1 MNMLKKIQ
9 NKNIVRTSIVAAV
22 MLIST
27 VLSNIVTSNAAVETV
42 VPPGATMDVFD
53 YYVMG
58 KNTDQNYECYSHP
71 EIATNGIN
79 AGKQLKFLYNNAV
92 RNHSYDATT
101 AKWMRS
107 VVNDYVNNNDYSFV
121 NNIGYGNPKVDSS
134 GYPHVVDPGR
144 IDTSIGYLFDSSS
157 QNGKISYMNATPNIF
172 KKTSDGSYSY
182 NSYDN
187 FARFDTGK
195 KTFALESKAGGG
207 FFPFDSISTDY
218 LKSNHY
224 FGMHVTQPFYL
235 PANLKTETGK
245 DIVFQFNGDDDVY
258 IDIDGAVISLNIFL
272 AWHGCTI
279 NFSTGTISTDTAGYK
294 ADYTLKDLFTRAGIT
309 PTGGFSGNTLAG
321 DTYHTLN
328 FYYLERGNW
337 GSNCILKYNIQTK
350 PLTVSY
356 NGNGSDTG
364 DGKDVASHV
373 DESMRIDN
381 NWFGKTGYDF
391 KEWNTKADGTGASYK
406 EGDETAFTEDTTL
419 YAIWTPRTY
428 TIAFDSNSTDA
439 TGSMSPMPMTYD
451 VGKALTSNSFSRI
464 GYKFIGWRSS
474 DAATGKEYADGATVS
489 NLTSTD
495 KATVTMYA
503 QWQPISYT
511 VKFDK
516 NKTDAT
522 GSMPDMSF
530 KYNETKRLTPNV
542 YSSASAKF
550 AGIWNT
556 RPNGSGTTYQDG
568 ESVTNLTEENGG
580 TVTLYAQWSTNSYIV
595 TFIDGHDGTTLKTEN
610 VEHGHAATPPTMPQH
625 TGYTPLG
632 WSGYGNITGNTVIR
646 LEYRKNTYQIAFD
659 ANGGTGSMGN
669 QQMSYDTKAALNANK
684 FSRTGYTY
692 VGWRLE
698 DKDNGTAYADGEE
711 VENLTS
717 EDGATLTMYAQ
728 WSSNGYDILFNANAK
743 DATGAT
749 PSMHMSYG
757 ETRDLTKNGFSR
769 TGYIFSGWR
778 LSDAVSG
785 TEYADGASVTNLSS
799 ASNGSVTLYAQWT
812 PISYRI
818 RFDGNKADAT
828 GSTPEM
834 SMRYGETKS
843 LSLNGF
849 SSPSAKWLGWN
860 AGVDGTGSSYSNGQD
875 VRNLTAEDGGT
886 VTLYAQWSTNS
897 YTVTFIDGHDG
908 KTLKQESVKYGG
920 AATAPDAPDHEGYTS
935 THWDKRFD
943 NVTSNIT
950 VILEYIA
957 NEYTINFD
965 GNGATS
971 GNMQPLQMQYD
982 KEKNLTANAFAREGY
997 TWAGWN
1003 TKAGGNGTGYT
1014 DKQAVRNLTSENNG
1028 SVTLYAQWT
1037 PIAYRIQFDKNLTDA
1052 TGETASMGMTFGVAK
1067 NLTENGFT
1075 SPSSKFNCWNS
1086 KPDGSGQAYANGQ
1099 SVKNLTKAPND
1110 IVTLYA
1116 QWSTNSYT
1124 VTFVDGHDGMTISTA
1139 RVRHGADAI
1148 PPTKPHHDG
1157 YTATGWEG
1165 DYSGVTE
1172 DRTVTLAYRANRYRI
1187 AFDANGGSGTIPNQH
1202 LEYGKKS
1209 NLSENVFTRTGYSFA
1224 GWRLENKGN
1233 GTRYSDGQ
1241 EILNLTDIDD
1251 GVLTMYAQWT
1261 PHSYTIRYDA
1271 NGGKGSIADQRMT
1284 YDKADKLKANAF
1296 TRNGYTWAGWRR
1308 DDSATGAQYR
1318 NRQEVKNLLPDDG
1331 GSTTIYAQWMRNTY
1345 TVTFIDGLDGATIG
1359 TVGAEY
1365 GQRAEAPTAP
1375 SHTGYTPSG
1384 WDTDFS
1390 NVTGDMTVTM
1400 GYRANR
1406 YRIEF
1411 DKNSVRASGSTAGMQ
1426 LEYGKPANLTRNGF
1440 SLDGHD
1446 WLYWTDDADG
1456 NGRQY
1461 SDTQSVT
1468 DLTADDG
1475 ATVTLYAQWKIRR
1488 YTVTFIDGMTGDVI
1502 SRTEVEHGG
1511 KAAAPAIP
1519 KHSGYKATDWS
1530 KPFGSVTG
1538 NIETSIGYEP
1548 IRYTVAFDGNSAE
1561 AVGSMPKMGMSYGKS
1576 KALAANAFSRPGY
1589 RFIGWGLK
1597 PEGEVSFNDCG
1608 TVENLT
1614 DVDGATVTL
1623 YAQWVEKDS
1632 VHIGYK
1638 ASPADGGT
1646 VSNDGDTLNPETGEA
1661 KGSKAEAATGY
1672 RFIGWY
1678 SGDTKVSGNSAF
1690 IPVKPAGGWRDS
1702 SYEARF
1708 EKMRFTVS
1716 FVGKD
1721 GEELKEEEVEYGD
1734 GATAPDAPHVEG
1746 YEFIGWDRKF
1756 DNVTEDI
1763 TVKALYR
1770 ELPISPAP
1778 VAPTAP
1784 EPMPEPKPSDDGVA
1798 SDLMQTG
1805 VETASAAVAM
1815 AIGTVSAAAV
1825 AVAVRRKR

>member
-1 MNMLKKIQ
+1 
-9 NKNIVRTSIVAAV
+9 
-22 MLIST
+22 
-27 VLSNIVTSNAAVETV
+27 
-42 VPPGATMDVFD
+42 
-53 YYVMG
+53 
-58 KNTDQNYECYSHP
+58 
-71 EIATNGIN
+71 
-79 AGKQLKFLYNNAV
+79 
-92 RNHSYDATT
+92 
-101 AKWMRS
+101 
-107 VVNDYVNNNDYSFV
+107 
-121 NNIGYGNPKVDSS
+121 
-134 GYPHVVDPGR
+134 
-144 IDTSIGYLFDSSS
+144 
-157 QNGKISYMNATPNIF
+157 
-172 KKTSDGSYSY
+172 
-182 NSYDN
+182 
-187 FARFDTGK
+187 
-195 KTFALESKAGGG
+195 
-207 FFPFDSISTDY
+207 
-218 LKSNHY
+218 
-224 FGMHVTQPFYL
+224 MHVTQPFYL

-258 IDIDGAVISLNIFL
+258 IDIDGAVISLNTFL
-272 AWHGCTI
+272 AYHGCTI
-279 NFSTGTISTDTAGYK
+279 NFSTGAISTDTAGYK
-294 ADYTLKDLFTRAGIT
+294 ANYTLKDLFTRAGIT

-364 DGKDVASHV
+364 DDKNVASHV
-373 DESMRIDN
+373 DESIRIEN
-381 NWFGKTGYDF
+381 NWFGRAGYDF
-391 KEWNTKADGTGASYK
+391 KGWNTKSDGTGTSYE
-406 EGDETAFTEDTTL
+406 EGDEASFTEDTTL
-419 YAIWTPRTY
+419 YAIWAPHTY

-439 TGSMSPMPMTYD
+439 TGSMPPMPMTYD

-464 GYKFIGWRSS
+464 GYKFVGWRSS

-511 VKFDK
+511 VKFNK
-516 NKTDAT
+516 NRSDAT

-530 KYNETKRLTPNV
+530 RYNETKRLTSNV

-556 RPNGSGTTYQDG
+556 SPNGSGATYQDG

-595 TFIDGHDGTTLKTEN
+595 TFIDGHDGKTLKTEN
-610 VEHGHAATPPTMPQH
+610 VAHGHSATPPVMPQH

-632 WSGYGNITGNTVIR
+632 WSGYDHITGNTVIR
-646 LEYRKNTYQIAFD
+646 LEYRKNAYQIAFD
-659 ANGGTGSMGN
+659 ANGGTGSMDN
-669 QQMSYDTKAALNANK
+669 QQMSYDTKTALNANK

-692 VGWRLE
+692 IGWRLG
-698 DKDNGTAYADGEE
+698 DRDNGTAYADGEE

-728 WSSNGYDILFNANAK
+728 WSSNGYDISFNANAK

-757 ETRDLTKNGFSR
+757 ETRNLTKNGFSR

-778 LSDAVSG
+778 LSDAVSD

-799 ASNGSVTLYAQWT
+799 ESNASVTLYAQWT

-818 RFDGNKADAT
+818 RFDGNKTDAT
-828 GSTPEM
+828 GSTQEM
-834 SMRYGETKS
+834 SMRYGETKT
-843 LSLNGF
+843 LSPNGF
-849 SSPSAKWLGWN
+849 SSPSAKWTGWN
-860 AGVDGTGSSYSNGQD
+860 ASADGTGSSYSNGQD
-875 VRNLTAEDGGT
+875 VKNLTAEDGGT

-897 YTVTFIDGHDG
+897 YTVTF
-908 KTLKQESVKYGG
+908 
-920 AATAPDAPDHEGYTS
+920 
-935 THWDKRFD
+935 
-943 NVTSNIT
+943 
-950 VILEYIA
+950 
-957 NEYTINFD
+957 
-965 GNGATS
+965 
-971 GNMQPLQMQYD
+971 
-982 KEKNLTANAFAREGY
+982 
-997 TWAGWN
+997 
-1003 TKAGGNGTGYT
+1003 
-1014 DKQAVRNLTSENNG
+1014 
-1028 SVTLYAQWT
+1028 
-1037 PIAYRIQFDKNLTDA
+1037 
-1052 TGETASMGMTFGVAK
+1052 
-1067 NLTENGFT
+1067 
-1075 SPSSKFNCWNS
+1075 
-1086 KPDGSGQAYANGQ
+1086 
-1099 SVKNLTKAPND
+1099 
-1110 IVTLYA
+1110 
-1116 QWSTNSYT
+1116 
-1124 VTFVDGHDGMTISTA
+1124 VDGHDGTTISTA
-1139 RVRHGADAI
+1139 RVSHGADAI

-1157 YTATGWEG
+1157 YTAMGWEG

-1172 DRTVTLAYRANRYRI
+1172 DRTVTLSYRANRYRI
-1187 AFDANGGSGTIPNQH
+1187 AFDANGGSGMMPNQH

-1209 NLSENVFTRTGYSFA
+1209 NLSANAFARAGYSFT
-1224 GWRLENKGN
+1224 GWRLDSKDN
-1233 GTRYSDGQ
+1233 GAKYSDGQ
-1241 EILNLTDIDD
+1241 EVLNLTDIDD

-1271 NGGKGSIADQRMT
+1271 NGGGGSISDQQMT
-1284 YDKADKLKANAF
+1284 YDKADKLKANTF
-1296 TRNGYTWAGWRR
+1296 KRNGYTWAGWRR
-1308 DDSATGAQYR
+1308 DDSASGAQYR
-1318 NRQEVKNLLPDDG
+1318 NRQEVKNLLPVDG
-1331 GSTTIYAQWMRNTY
+1331 GSTTMYAQWTRNTY
-1345 TVTFIDGLDGATIG
+1345 TVTFIDGFNGATIG

-1365 GQRAEAPTAP
+1365 GQKAEAPTAP

-1426 LEYGKPANLTRNGF
+1426 MEYGKTANLTRNGF

-1461 SDTQSVT
+1461 SDAQSVT

-1475 ATVTLYAQWKIRR
+1475 ATVTLYAQWRIRR

-1519 KHSGYKATDWS
+1519 SHTGYKATSWS

-1538 NIETSIGYEP
+1538 DIETTIGYEP
-1548 IRYTVAFDGNSAE
+1548 IRYTVAFDGNAAE
-1561 AVGSMPKMGMSYGKS
+1561 AVGSMQKMGMSYGES
-1576 KALAANAFSRPGY
+1576 KTLAANAFTRPGY
-1589 RFIGWGLK
+1589 RFVGWGLK
-1597 PEGEVSFNDCG
+1597 SEGDASFPDCG

-1614 DVDGATVTL
+1614 DVDGSTVTL
-1623 YAQWVEKDS
+1623 YAQWAERDS
-1632 VHIGYK
+1632 VHIAYK

-1646 VSNDGDTLNPETGEA
+1646 VSNDGDTLNPETGDA
-1661 KGSKAEAATGY
+1661 KGSTAEAATGY

-1678 SGDTKVSGNSAF
+1678 FGDTKVSDDSAF

-1721 GEELKEEEVEYGD
+1721 GGKLKEEEVEYGD
-1734 GATAPDAPHVEG
+1734 GATAPDAPHVDG
-1746 YEFIGWDRKF
+1746 YEFIGWDKKF

-1770 ELPISPAP
+1770 ELPIAPAP
-1778 VAPTAP
+1778 AQPVVP
-1784 EPMPEPKPSDDGVA
+1784 EPVPEPEPVDNGAESG
-1798 SDLMQTG
+1798 LMQTG
-1805 VETASAAVAM
+1805 VDTAAATVAM

-1825 AVAVRRKR
+1825 AVAARRKR

>member
-1 MNMLKKIQ
+1 MNMLKKIH
-9 NKNIVRTSIVAAV
+9 NKNIVKASIVSAV

-27 VLSNIVTSNAAVETV
+27 VLSNIVASNAAVEAV
-42 VPPGATMDVFD
+42 VPPGATMDMFD

-58 KNTDQNYECYSHP
+58 KDIDQNYECYAHP
-71 EIATNGIN
+71 EIATRGIN

-157 QNGKISYMNATPNIF
+157 RNGKISYMNAKPNIF

-195 KTFALESKAGGG
+195 KTFTLESKAGGG
-207 FFPFDSISTDY
+207 FFPFDSMSTDY
-218 LKSNHY
+218 TRCNHY

-245 DIVFQFNGDDDVY
+245 DIVFQFSGDDDVY

-272 AWHGCTI
+272 SWHGCTI
-279 NFSTGTISTDTAGYK
+279 NFSTGAISTDTAGYK

-364 DGKDVASHV
+364 DDKDVASHV
-373 DESMRIDN
+373 DESMRIEN
-381 NWFGKTGYDF
+381 NWFGRAGYDF
-391 KEWNTKADGTGASYK
+391 KGWNTKADGTGASYE
-406 EGDETAFTEDTTL
+406 EGDKTAFTEDTTL

-474 DAATGKEYADGATVS
+474 DAATGREYADGATVS

-511 VKFDK
+511 VKFNK
-516 NKTDAT
+516 NRPDAT

-556 RPNGSGTTYQDG
+556 SPNGSGATYQDG

-580 TVTLYAQWSTNSYIV
+580 TVTLYAQWSINSYIV

-610 VEHGHAATPPTMPQH
+610 VEHGHAATPPAMPQH

-632 WSGYGNITGNTVIR
+632 WSGYDNITGNTVIR

-669 QQMSYDTKAALNANK
+669 QQMSYDTKTALNANK

-692 VGWRLE
+692 IGWRLD

-728 WSSNGYDILFNANAK
+728 WSSNEYDISFNANAK

-749 PSMHMSYG
+749 PSMHMSYD
-757 ETRDLTKNGFSR
+757 ETRNLTKNGFSR

-785 TEYADGASVTNLSS
+785 TEYADGASVANLSS
-799 ASNGSVTLYAQWT
+799 ESNGSVTLYAQWT

-828 GSTPEM
+828 GTTPEM
-834 SMRYGETKS
+834 SMRYGETKT
-843 LSLNGF
+843 LSPNGF
-849 SSPSAKWLGWN
+849 SSPSAKWTGWN
-860 AGVDGTGSSYSNGQD
+860 ASADGTGISYSNGQG
-875 VRNLTAEDGGT
+875 VKNLTAEDGGT
-886 VTLYAQWSTNS
+886 VTLYAQWSTN
-897 YTVTFIDGHDG
+897 Y
-908 KTLKQESVKYGG
+908 
-920 AATAPDAPDHEGYTS
+920 
-935 THWDKRFD
+935 
-943 NVTSNIT
+943 
-950 VILEYIA
+950 
-957 NEYTINFD
+957 
-965 GNGATS
+965 
-971 GNMQPLQMQYD
+971 
-982 KEKNLTANAFAREGY
+982 
-997 TWAGWN
+997 
-1003 TKAGGNGTGYT
+1003 
-1014 DKQAVRNLTSENNG
+1014 
-1028 SVTLYAQWT
+1028 
-1037 PIAYRIQFDKNLTDA
+1037 
-1052 TGETASMGMTFGVAK
+1052 
-1067 NLTENGFT
+1067 
-1075 SPSSKFNCWNS
+1075 
-1086 KPDGSGQAYANGQ
+1086 
-1099 SVKNLTKAPND
+1099 
-1110 IVTLYA
+1110 
-1116 QWSTNSYT
+1116 YT
-1124 VTFVDGHDGMTISTA
+1124 VTFVDGHDGTTISTA

-1157 YTATGWEG
+1157 YTAKEWEG

-1187 AFDANGGSGTIPNQH
+1187 AFDANGGSGTMPNQH

-1209 NLSENVFTRTGYSFA
+1209 NLSANAFARTGYSFT
-1224 GWRLENKGN
+1224 GWRLGSKDN
-1233 GTRYSDGQ
+1233 GTKYSDRQ
-1241 EILNLTDIDD
+1241 EVLNLTDIDD

-1271 NGGKGSIADQRMT
+1271 NGGKGSISDQRMT

-1308 DDSATGAQYR
+1308 DDAATGTQYR

-1331 GSTTIYAQWMRNTY
+1331 GSTTMYAQWTRNTY
-1345 TVTFIDGLDGATIG
+1345 IVTFIDGLDGSTIG
-1359 TVGAEY
+1359 TIGAEY
-1365 GQRAEAPTAP
+1365 GQKAEAPTAP

-1384 WDTDFS
+1384 WDSDFS
-1390 NVTGDMTVTM
+1390 NVTGDITVTM

-1426 LEYGKPANLTRNGF
+1426 MEYGKTASLTRNGF

-1461 SDTQSVT
+1461 SDAQSVT

-1519 KHSGYKATDWS
+1519 KHSGYKATGWS
-1530 KPFGSVTG
+1530 KPFGNVTG
-1538 NIETSIGYEP
+1538 DIKTTIGYEP
-1548 IRYTVAFDGNSAE
+1548 IRYTVAFDGNAAE
-1561 AVGSMPKMGMSYGKS
+1561 AVGSMQKMGMSYGES
-1576 KALAANAFSRPGY
+1576 KALAANAFSHPGY
-1589 RFIGWGLK
+1589 RFVGWGLK
-1597 PEGEVSFNDCG
+1597 PEGGVSFPDCG

-1614 DVDGATVTL
+1614 DVDGETVTL
-1623 YAQWVEKDS
+1623 YAQWVERDA

-1638 ASPADGGT
+1638 ASPADGGA
-1646 VSNDGDTLNPETGEA
+1646 VSNGEETLNPETGEA
-1661 KGSKAEAATGY
+1661 KGSTAEVATGY

-1678 SGDTKVSGNSAF
+1678 SGDTKVSDDAAL
-1690 IPVKPAGGWRDS
+1690 IPVKPAGGWIDS

-1721 GEELKEEEVEYGD
+1721 GGKLKEEEVEYGD
-1734 GATAPDAPHVEG
+1734 SATAPDAPHVDG

-1756 DNVTEDI
+1756 DSVTEDI

-1770 ELPISPAP
+1770 ELPIAPAP
-1778 VAPTAP
+1778 AAP
-1784 EPMPEPKPSDDGVA
+1784 EPAPEPEPADEGA
-1798 SDLMQTG
+1798 EPDLMQTG
-1805 VETASAAVAM
+1805 VETTAVVVAM
-1815 AIGTVSAAAV
+1815 AIGTVSTAAV
-1825 AVAVRRKR
+1825 AVAARRKR

>member
-1 MNMLKKIQ
+1 MNMIKKIQ
-9 NKNIVRTSIVAAV
+9 NNNIIRASIIAAV

-27 VLSNIVTSNAAVETV
+27 VLSNIVASNAAIESIA
-42 VPPGATMDVFD
+42 PPGATMDMFD
-53 YYVMG
+53 YYAIGNDV
-58 KNTDQNYECYSHP
+58 DQNYECYAHP
-71 EIATNGIN
+71 EVATSGIN
-79 AGKQLKFLYNNAV
+79 SVGQLKFLYNNPV
-92 RNHSYDATT
+92 RHHPYDATT
-101 AKWMRS
+101 AKYMKS
-107 VVNDYVNNNDYSFV
+107 VVNDYVIEYDASHDYVV
-121 NNIGYGNPKVDSS
+121 NGMGYGNPKVDDS
-134 GYPHVVDPGR
+134 GYPHVVDPGH
-144 IDTSIGYLFDSSS
+144 IDTSIGYLFDSST
-157 QNGKISYMNATPNIF
+157 QPGKIAYTNVTPNIF
-172 KKTSDGSYSY
+172 QKDANGSYSY
-182 NSYDN
+182 NSYNN
-187 FARFDTGK
+187 FAKLNTSTKRFSV
-195 KTFALESKAGGG
+195 ENKAGGG
-207 FFPFDSISTDY
+207 FFPYDNVSTDTM
-218 LKSNHY
+218 KCNHY
-224 FGMHVTQPFYL
+224 FGLHLTQRFYL
-235 PANLKTETGK
+235 PENLKTETGK
-245 DIVFQFNGDDDVY
+245 DIVFNFHGDDDVY
-258 IDIDGAVISLNIFL
+258 IDLDGAVISLNVFL
-272 AWHGCTI
+272 AGHDCSI
-279 NFSTGTISTDTAGYK
+279 NFTTGKIATAMAGRWKSEYTI
-294 ADYTLKDLFTRAGIT
+294 KDLFTRAGIT
-309 PTGGFSGNTLAG
+309 PTGGFSGDTLAG

-337 GSNCILKYNIQTK
+337 ASNCKIDYNIQTK

-364 DGKDVASHV
+364 DYKDVASHV
-373 DESMRIDN
+373 DESMRIEN

-391 KEWNTKADGTGASYK
+391 KGWNTKADGTGASYE

-511 VKFDK
+511 VKFNK
-516 NKTDAT
+516 NRPDAT

-530 KYNETKRLTPNV
+530 RYNETKRLTPNV

-550 AGIWNT
+550 TGIWNT
-556 RPNGSGTTYQDG
+556 SPNGSGATYQDG
-568 ESVTNLTEENGG
+568 EGVTNLTEENGG
-580 TVTLYAQWSTNSYIV
+580 TVTLYAQWSINSYIV

-610 VEHGHAATPPTMPQH
+610 VEHGHAATPPAMPEH

-659 ANGGTGSMGN
+659 ANGGTGSMDN
-669 QQMSYDTKAALNANK
+669 QQMSYDTKTALNANK

-692 VGWRLE
+692 IGWRLE

-728 WSSNGYDILFNANAK
+728 WSSNGYDISFNANAK

-749 PSMHMSYG
+749 PSMHMSYD
-757 ETRDLTKNGFSR
+757 ETRNLTKNGFSR

-785 TEYADGASVTNLSS
+785 TEYADGASVANLSS
-799 ASNGSVTLYAQWT
+799 ESNGSVTLYAQWT

-828 GSTPEM
+828 GTTPEM
-834 SMRYGETKS
+834 SMRYGETKT
-843 LSLNGF
+843 LSPNGF
-849 SSPSAKWLGWN
+849 SSPSAKWTGWN
-860 AGVDGTGSSYSNGQD
+860 ASADGTGSSYSNGQG
-875 VRNLTAEDGGT
+875 VKNLTAEDGGT
-886 VTLYAQWSTNS
+886 VTLYAQWSTN
-897 YTVTFIDGHDG
+897 Y
-908 KTLKQESVKYGG
+908 
-920 AATAPDAPDHEGYTS
+920 
-935 THWDKRFD
+935 
-943 NVTSNIT
+943 
-950 VILEYIA
+950 
-957 NEYTINFD
+957 
-965 GNGATS
+965 
-971 GNMQPLQMQYD
+971 
-982 KEKNLTANAFAREGY
+982 
-997 TWAGWN
+997 
-1003 TKAGGNGTGYT
+1003 
-1014 DKQAVRNLTSENNG
+1014 
-1028 SVTLYAQWT
+1028 
-1037 PIAYRIQFDKNLTDA
+1037 
-1052 TGETASMGMTFGVAK
+1052 
-1067 NLTENGFT
+1067 
-1075 SPSSKFNCWNS
+1075 
-1086 KPDGSGQAYANGQ
+1086 
-1099 SVKNLTKAPND
+1099 
-1110 IVTLYA
+1110 
-1116 QWSTNSYT
+1116 YT
-1124 VTFVDGHDGMTISTA
+1124 VTFVDGHDGTTISTA

-1172 DRTVTLAYRANRYRI
+1172 DRTVTLKYRANRYRI
-1187 AFDANGGSGTIPNQH
+1187 AFDANGGSGTMPNQH

-1209 NLSENVFTRTGYSFA
+1209 NLSTNAFARTGYSFT
-1224 GWRLENKGN
+1224 GWRLGSKDN
-1233 GTRYSDGQ
+1233 GTKYSDGQ
-1241 EILNLTDIDD
+1241 EVLNLTDIDD

-1271 NGGKGSIADQRMT
+1271 NGGNGSISDQQMT
-1284 YDKADKLKANAF
+1284 YDKADKLKANTF
-1296 TRNGYTWAGWRR
+1296 KRDGYTWAGWRR
-1308 DDSATGAQYR
+1308 DDAATGTQYR

-1331 GSTTIYAQWMRNTY
+1331 GSTTMYAQWTRNTY
-1345 TVTFIDGLDGATIG
+1345 TVTFIDGFNGATIG

-1365 GQRAEAPTAP
+1365 GKKAEAPTAP

-1406 YRIEF
+1406 YRIAF

-1426 LEYGKPANLTRNGF
+1426 MEYGKTANLTRNGF

-1446 WLYWTDDADG
+1446 WLYWTDDSDG

-1461 SDTQSVT
+1461 SDAQSVT

-1475 ATVTLYAQWKIRR
+1475 ATVTLYAQWRIRR

-1519 KHSGYKATDWS
+1519 KHSGYKATSWS

-1538 NIETSIGYEP
+1538 DIETTIGYEP
-1548 IRYTVAFDGNSAE
+1548 IRYTVAFDGNAAE
-1561 AVGSMPKMGMSYGKS
+1561 AVGSMQKMGMSYGES

-1589 RFIGWGLK
+1589 RFVGWGLK
-1597 PEGEVSFNDCG
+1597 PEGVVSFPDCG

-1614 DVDGATVTL
+1614 SEDGATVTL
-1623 YAQWVEKDS
+1623 YAQWVEKDA
-1632 VHIGYK
+1632 VHIAYK

-1646 VSNDGDTLNPETGEA
+1646 VSNDGDTLNSETGEA
-1661 KGSKAEAATGY
+1661 KGSTAEAATGY
-1672 RFIGWY
+1672 QFIGWY
-1678 SGDTKVSGNSAF
+1678 SGDTKVSGDPEF
-1690 IPVKPAGGWRDS
+1690 IPVKPAGGWSDS

-1721 GEELKEEEVEYGD
+1721 GGELKGEEVEYGD
-1734 GATAPDAPHVEG
+1734 GAKAPDAPHVDG
-1746 YEFIGWDRKF
+1746 YEFIGWDNAF

-1770 ELPISPAP
+1770 ELPIAPAP
-1778 VAPTAP
+1778 VAPTATEPTP
-1784 EPMPEPKPSDDGVA
+1784 EPEPSDDGVE
-1798 SDLMQTG
+1798 SDLIQTG
-1805 VETASAAVAM
+1805 IETAATAVAM
-1815 AIGTVSAAAV
+1815 AIGTVSVAAV
-1825 AVAVRRKR
+1825 SVAARRKR

>member
-1 MNMLKKIQ
+1 
-9 NKNIVRTSIVAAV
+9 
-22 MLIST
+22 
-27 VLSNIVTSNAAVETV
+27 
-42 VPPGATMDVFD
+42 MDMFD

-58 KNTDQNYECYSHP
+58 KDIDQNYECYSHP

-107 VVNDYVNNNDYSFV
+107 VVNDYVSNNDYSYV

-134 GYPHVVDPGR
+134 GYPHVVDPGH

-182 NSYDN
+182 SSYDN

-195 KTFALESKAGGG
+195 KTFTLESKAGGG
-207 FFPFDSISTDY
+207 FFPFDSMSTDY
-218 LKSNHY
+218 LKCNHY

-245 DIVFQFNGDDDVY
+245 DIVFQFSGDDDVY
-258 IDIDGAVISLNIFL
+258 IDIDGTVISLNTFL

-279 NFSTGTISTDTAGYK
+279 NFSTGAISTDTAGYK

-337 GSNCILKYNIQTK
+337 ASNCFLKYNIQTK

-364 DGKDVASHV
+364 DDKNVVSHV
-373 DESMRIDN
+373 DESMRIES

-391 KEWNTKADGTGASYK
+391 KEWNTEADGTGTSYK
-406 EGDETAFTEDTTL
+406 EGDDTAFTEDTVL

-439 TGSMSPMPMTYD
+439 TGTMSPMPMTYD
-451 VGKALTSNSFSRI
+451 TAKPLTSNSFSRI
-464 GYKFIGWRSS
+464 GYKFIGWRSA

-511 VKFDK
+511 VRFDR
-516 NKTDAT
+516 NRSDAT

-530 KYNETKRLTPNV
+530 KYNETKRLTSNV
-542 YSSASAKF
+542 YSSVSAEF

-556 RPNGSGTTYQDG
+556 KPNGSGTTYQDG
-568 ESVTNLTEENGG
+568 ENVTNLTEVNGG
-580 TVTLYAQWSTNSYIV
+580 TVTLYAQWTTNSYIV

-610 VEHGHAATPPTMPQH
+610 VEHGHSAIPPSMPQH

-646 LEYRKNTYQIAFD
+646 LEYRKNAYQIAFD

-669 QQMSYDTKAALNANK
+669 QQMSYDTKAALDANK

-692 VGWRLE
+692 IGWRLE
-698 DKDNGTAYADGEE
+698 DRDNGTAYADGEE

-728 WSSNGYDILFNANAK
+728 WSSNGYDISFNANAK

-749 PSMHMSYG
+749 PSMHMSYD
-757 ETRDLTKNGFSR
+757 ETRNLTRNGFSR

-785 TEYADGASVTNLSS
+785 TEYADGASVTNLTS

-828 GSTPEM
+828 GSTPDM
-834 SMRYGETKS
+834 SMRYGETKQ
-843 LSLNGF
+843 LSPNGF
-849 SSPSAKWLGWN
+849 SSPSAKWSGWN
-860 AGVDGTGSSYSNGQD
+860 ASADGTGSSYSDGQD
-875 VRNLTAEDGGT
+875 VKNLTAEDGGT

-897 YTVTFIDGHDG
+897 YTVTF
-908 KTLKQESVKYGG
+908 
-920 AATAPDAPDHEGYTS
+920 
-935 THWDKRFD
+935 
-943 NVTSNIT
+943 
-950 VILEYIA
+950 
-957 NEYTINFD
+957 
-965 GNGATS
+965 
-971 GNMQPLQMQYD
+971 
-982 KEKNLTANAFAREGY
+982 
-997 TWAGWN
+997 
-1003 TKAGGNGTGYT
+1003 
-1014 DKQAVRNLTSENNG
+1014 
-1028 SVTLYAQWT
+1028 
-1037 PIAYRIQFDKNLTDA
+1037 
-1052 TGETASMGMTFGVAK
+1052 
-1067 NLTENGFT
+1067 
-1075 SPSSKFNCWNS
+1075 
-1086 KPDGSGQAYANGQ
+1086 
-1099 SVKNLTKAPND
+1099 
-1110 IVTLYA
+1110 
-1116 QWSTNSYT
+1116 
-1124 VTFVDGHDGMTISTA
+1124 VDGLDGTTISTA

-1157 YTATGWEG
+1157 YTTTGWEG
-1165 DYSGVTE
+1165 DYSGVTG

-1187 AFDANGGSGTIPNQH
+1187 AFDANGGSGTMPNQH
-1202 LEYGKKS
+1202 LEYDKRA
-1209 NLSENVFTRTGYSFA
+1209 NLNRGAFTRTGYSFT
-1224 GWRLENKGN
+1224 GWRLGSKDN
-1233 GTRYSDGQ
+1233 GTKYSDGQ
-1241 EILNLTDIDD
+1241 EVLNLTDIDD

-1261 PHSYTIRYDA
+1261 PNSYTIRYDA
-1271 NGGKGSIADQRMT
+1271 NGGDGSVADQQMT
-1284 YDKADKLKANAF
+1284 YDKVDKLKANAF

-1308 DDSATGAQYR
+1308 DDPASGAQYR
-1318 NRQEVKNLLPDDG
+1318 NRQEVKNLLPDVG
-1331 GSTTIYAQWMRNTY
+1331 GSTTMYAQWTRNTY
-1345 TVTFIDGLDGATIG
+1345 TVTFIDGFDGSTIG
-1359 TVGAEY
+1359 IVGAGY
-1365 GQRAEAPTAP
+1365 GEKAEAPAAP

-1384 WDTDFS
+1384 WDADFS
-1390 NVTGDMTVTM
+1390 NVTGDMSVTM

-1426 LEYGKPANLTRNGF
+1426 MEYGKSANLTGNGF

-1456 NGRQY
+1456 NGKRY
-1461 SDTQSVT
+1461 SDTQSVVN
-1468 DLTADDG
+1468 LTADDG
-1475 ATVTLYAQWKIRR
+1475 ATVTLYAQWRIRR
-1488 YTVTFIDGMTGDVI
+1488 YTVTFIDGMTGDII
-1502 SRTEVEHGG
+1502 SRTEVEHGE

-1519 KHSGYKATDWS
+1519 SHTGYKATSWS
-1530 KPFGSVTG
+1530 KPFGNVTG
-1538 NIETSIGYEP
+1538 DIETTIRYEP
-1548 IRYTVAFDGNSAE
+1548 IRYTVAFDGNAAE
-1561 AVGSMPKMGMSYGKS
+1561 AVGSMQKMGMSYGES

-1589 RFIGWGLK
+1589 RFVGWGLK
-1597 PEGEVSFNDCG
+1597 PEGGVSFHDCG

-1623 YAQWVEKDS
+1623 YAQWVERDS

-1638 ASPADGGT
+1638 ASPADGGV
-1646 VSNDGDTLNPETGEA
+1646 VSNGEETLNPETGEA
-1661 KGSKAEAATGY
+1661 KGSTAEEATGY

-1678 SGDTKVSGNSAF
+1678 SGDTKVSGDSSF
-1690 IPVKPAGGWRDS
+1690 IPVKPAGGWPDS

-1721 GEELKEEEVEYGD
+1721 GGELKEEEVEYGD
-1734 GATAPDAPHVEG
+1734 GTTAPDAPHVDG
-1746 YEFIGWDRKF
+1746 YEFIGWDKAF

-1770 ELPISPAP
+1770 ELPIAPAP
-1778 VAPTAP
+1778 AQPVVP
-1784 EPMPEPKPSDDGVA
+1784 EPVLEPEPVDNGAESG
-1798 SDLMQTG
+1798 LMQTG
-1805 VETASAAVAM
+1805 VETAAAVVAM
-1815 AIGTVSAAAV
+1815 AIGTVSAVAV
-1825 AVAVRRKR
+1825 AVAARRKR

>member
-373 DESMRIDN
+373 DESMQIEN

-391 KEWNTKADGTGASYK
+391 KGWNTKADGTGTSYK
-406 EGDETAFTEDTTL
+406 EGDETAFTEDTIL
-419 YAIWTPRTY
+419 YAIWAPHTY

-474 DAATGKEYADGATVS
+474 DAATGKEYADGAAVS

-503 QWQPISYT
+503 QWQPISYA
-511 VKFDK
+511 VKFNK
-516 NKTDAT
+516 NRPDAT

-530 KYNETKRLTPNV
+530 KYNETKRLTSNA

-568 ESVTNLTEENGG
+568 ENVTNLTEENGG

-610 VEHGHAATPPTMPQH
+610 VEHGHAATPPAMPKH

-632 WSGYGNITGNTVIR
+632 WSGYDHITGNTVIR

-834 SMRYGETKS
+834 SMRYGETKP
-843 LSLNGF
+843 LSTNGF
-849 SSPSAKWLGWN
+849 SSPSAKWTGWN
-860 AGVDGTGSSYSNGQD
+860 ASADGTGSSYSNGQD

-886 VTLYAQWSTNS
+886 
-897 YTVTFIDGHDG
+897 I
-908 KTLKQESVKYGG
+908 
-920 AATAPDAPDHEGYTS
+920 
-935 THWDKRFD
+935 
-943 NVTSNIT
+943 
-950 VILEYIA
+950 
-957 NEYTINFD
+957 
-965 GNGATS
+965 
-971 GNMQPLQMQYD
+971 
-982 KEKNLTANAFAREGY
+982 
-997 TWAGWN
+997 
-1003 TKAGGNGTGYT
+1003 
-1014 DKQAVRNLTSENNG
+1014 
-1028 SVTLYAQWT
+1028 
-1037 PIAYRIQFDKNLTDA
+1037 
-1052 TGETASMGMTFGVAK
+1052 
-1067 NLTENGFT
+1067 
-1075 SPSSKFNCWNS
+1075 
-1086 KPDGSGQAYANGQ
+1086 
-1099 SVKNLTKAPND
+1099 
-1110 IVTLYA
+1110 TLYA

-1124 VTFVDGHDGMTISTA
+1124 VTFVDGHDGTAISTA

-1187 AFDANGGSGTIPNQH
+1187 AFDANGGSGTMPNQH

-1209 NLSENVFTRTGYSFA
+1209 NLSVNAFTRTGYSFT
-1224 GWRLENKGN
+1224 GWRLENKDN
-1233 GTRYSDGQ
+1233 GTRYSDRQ

-1251 GVLTMYAQWT
+1251 GVLIMYAQWL

-1271 NGGKGSIADQRMT
+1271 NGGDGSIADQQMT
-1284 YDKADKLKANAF
+1284 YDKADKLKANTF
-1296 TRNGYTWAGWRR
+1296 KRNGYTWAGWRR
-1308 DDSATGAQYR
+1308 DDAATGAQYR
-1318 NRQEVKNLLPDDG
+1318 NRQEVKNLLSDNG
-1331 GSTTIYAQWMRNTY
+1331 GSTTMYAQWMRNTY
-1345 TVTFIDGLDGATIG
+1345 TVTFIDGFDGSTIG

-1365 GQRAEAPTAP
+1365 GEKAEAPTAP

-1426 LEYGKPANLTRNGF
+1426 MEYGKSANLTRNGF

-1461 SDTQSVT
+1461 SDTQSVAN
-1468 DLTADDG
+1468 LTADDG
-1475 ATVTLYAQWKIRR
+1475 ATVTLYAQWRIRR

-1511 KAAAPAIP
+1511 KATAPAIP
-1519 KHSGYKATDWS
+1519 RHPGYKATDWS
-1530 KPFGSVTG
+1530 RPFGNVTED
-1538 NIETSIGYEP
+1538 IETSIGYEP
-1548 IRYTVAFDGNSAE
+1548 IRYTVAFNGNAAE
-1561 AVGSMPKMGMSYGKS
+1561 TVGNMQKMGMSYGES
-1576 KALAANAFSRPGY
+1576 KTLAANAFSRPGY

-1614 DVDGATVTL
+1614 DVDGKTVTL
-1623 YAQWVEKDS
+1623 YAQWIEKDS

-1646 VSNDGDTLNPETGEA
+1646 VSNGEETLNPETGEA

-1678 SGDTKVSGNSAF
+1678 SGDTKVSDDSAF
-1690 IPVKPAGGWRDS
+1690 IPVKSAGGWHDS

-1716 FVGKD
+1716 FVGAD
-1721 GEELKEEEVEYGD
+1721 GGKLKEEEVEYGD
-1734 GATAPDAPHVEG
+1734 GATAPDAPHVDG
-1746 YEFIGWDRKF
+1746 YEFIGWDRGF
-1756 DNVTEDI
+1756 DSVTEDI
-1763 TVKALYR
+1763 TVTALYR
-1770 ELPISPAP
+1770 ELPIAPAP
-1778 VAPTAP
+1778 VAPIAP
-1784 EPMPEPKPSDDGVA
+1784 EPMPELKPSDDGVA

-1805 VETASAAVAM
+1805 VETTSATIAM

>member
-1 MNMLKKIQ
+1 
-9 NKNIVRTSIVAAV
+9 
-22 MLIST
+22 
-27 VLSNIVTSNAAVETV
+27 
-42 VPPGATMDVFD
+42 MDMFD

-58 KNTDQNYECYSHP
+58 KDIDQNYECYTHP
-71 EIATNGIN
+71 EIATRGIN

-107 VVNDYVNNNDYSFV
+107 VVNDYVSNNDYSYI

-134 GYPHVVDPGR
+134 GYPHVVDPGH
-144 IDTSIGYLFDSSS
+144 IDASIGYLFDSSS

-182 NSYDN
+182 SSYDN

-195 KTFALESKAGGG
+195 KTFTLESKAGGG
-207 FFPFDSISTDY
+207 FFPFDSMSTDY
-218 LKSNHY
+218 LKCNHY
-224 FGMHVTQPFYL
+224 FGMHVTQPFYI

-245 DIVFQFNGDDDVY
+245 DIVFQSNGDDDVY
-258 IDIDGAVISLNIFL
+258 IDIDGAVISLNTFL
-272 AWHGCTI
+272 AGHGCII
-279 NFSTGTISTDTAGYK
+279 NFSTGAISTDTAGYK
-294 ADYTLKDLFTRAGIT
+294 ANYTLKDLFTRAGIT
-309 PTGGFSGNTLAG
+309 PTEGFSGNTLAG

-356 NGNGSDTG
+356 NGNGNDTG
-364 DGKDVASHV
+364 DDKDVASHV
-373 DESMRIDN
+373 DESMRIED

-391 KEWNTKADGTGASYK
+391 KEWNTEADGTGTSYK
-406 EGDETAFTEDTTL
+406 EGDETAFTEDTVL

-439 TGSMSPMPMTYD
+439 TGTMSPMPMTYD
-451 VGKALTSNSFSRI
+451 TAKPLTSNSFSRI

-489 NLTSTD
+489 NLTATD

-511 VKFDK
+511 VRFDR
-516 NKTDAT
+516 NRSDAT
-522 GSMPDMSF
+522 GSMPNMPF
-530 KYNETKRLTPNV
+530 RYNETKRLTSNA
-542 YSSASAKF
+542 YSSVSAEF

-556 RPNGSGTTYQDG
+556 RSDGRGTTYQDG

-610 VEHGHAATPPTMPQH
+610 VEHGESATPPSMPKH

-632 WSGYGNITGNTVIR
+632 WNGYDNITGNIVIR
-646 LEYRKNTYQIAFD
+646 LEYRKNAYQIAFD

-684 FSRTGYTY
+684 FSRAGYTY

-698 DKDNGTAYADGEE
+698 DRDNGTAYADGEE

-728 WSSNGYDILFNANAK
+728 WASNGYDISFNANAK

-749 PSMHMSYG
+749 PSMHMLYD
-757 ETRDLTKNGFSR
+757 ETRNLTKNGFSR

-785 TEYADGASVTNLSS
+785 TEYADGASVTNLTS

-828 GSTPEM
+828 GSTPDM
-834 SMRYGETKS
+834 SMRYGEAKS
-843 LSLNGF
+843 LSPNGF
-849 SSPSAKWLGWN
+849 SSPSAKWTGWN
-860 AGVDGTGSSYSNGQD
+860 ASADGTGSSYSDGQD
-875 VRNLTAEDGGT
+875 VKNLTAEDGGT
-886 VTLYAQWSTNS
+886 VTLYAQWSTN
-897 YTVTFIDGHDG
+897 
-908 KTLKQESVKYGG
+908 
-920 AATAPDAPDHEGYTS
+920 A
-935 THWDKRFD
+935 
-943 NVTSNIT
+943 
-950 VILEYIA
+950 
-957 NEYTINFD
+957 
-965 GNGATS
+965 
-971 GNMQPLQMQYD
+971 
-982 KEKNLTANAFAREGY
+982 
-997 TWAGWN
+997 
-1003 TKAGGNGTGYT
+1003 
-1014 DKQAVRNLTSENNG
+1014 
-1028 SVTLYAQWT
+1028 
-1037 PIAYRIQFDKNLTDA
+1037 
-1052 TGETASMGMTFGVAK
+1052 
-1067 NLTENGFT
+1067 
-1075 SPSSKFNCWNS
+1075 
-1086 KPDGSGQAYANGQ
+1086 
-1099 SVKNLTKAPND
+1099 
-1110 IVTLYA
+1110 
-1116 QWSTNSYT
+1116 YT
-1124 VTFVDGHDGMTISTA
+1124 VTFVDGLDGTTISTA
-1139 RVRHGADAI
+1139 RVRHGVDAI

-1165 DYSGVTE
+1165 DYTGVTG

-1187 AFDANGGSGTIPNQH
+1187 AFDANGGSGTMPNQH
-1202 LEYGKKS
+1202 LEYDKRA
-1209 NLSENVFTRTGYSFA
+1209 NLDRSTFARTGYSFA
-1224 GWRLENKGN
+1224 GWRLGSKDN
-1233 GTRYSDGQ
+1233 GTKYSDRQ
-1241 EILNLTDIDD
+1241 EVINLTDIDD

-1261 PHSYTIRYDA
+1261 PHAYTIRYDA
-1271 NGGKGSIADQRMT
+1271 NGGKGAIADQQMT

-1296 TRNGYTWAGWRR
+1296 TRDGYTWAGWRR
-1308 DDSATGAQYR
+1308 DDPASGAQYR

-1331 GSTTIYAQWMRNTY
+1331 GSTTMYAQWTRNTY
-1345 TVTFIDGLDGATIG
+1345 TVTFIDGFDGSTIG

-1365 GQRAEAPTAP
+1365 GQGAEAPTAP
-1375 SHTGYTPSG
+1375 SHTGYTATG

-1411 DKNSVRASGSTAGMQ
+1411 DKNSVRASGSTTGMQ
-1426 LEYGKPANLTRNGF
+1426 MEYGKSANLTRNGF

-1446 WLYWTDDADG
+1446 WSYWTDDADG

-1461 SDTQSVT
+1461 SNAQSVT

-1511 KAAAPAIP
+1511 KATAPAIP
-1519 KHSGYKATDWS
+1519 SHTGYKETSWS

-1538 NIETSIGYEP
+1538 DIETAIGYEP
-1548 IRYTVAFDGNSAE
+1548 IRYTVAFDGNADDAS
-1561 AVGSMPKMGMSYGKS
+1561 GNMQKMSMSYGES
-1576 KALAANAFSRPGY
+1576 KALTANSFSRPGY
-1589 RFIGWGLK
+1589 RFIGWGI
-1597 PEGEVSFNDCG
+1597 ESDGGVAFTDGEAV
-1608 TVENLT
+1608 TNLS
-1614 DVDGATVTL
+1614 DIDGATVTL
-1623 YAQWVEKDS
+1623 YAQWIEKDS
-1632 VHIGYK
+1632 VHIAYK
-1638 ASPADGGT
+1638 ASPAGSGT
-1646 VSNDGDTLNPETGEA
+1646 VSSDGDTLNPETGEA
-1661 KGSKAEAATGY
+1661 KGSEAKAATGY

-1678 SGDTKVSGNSAF
+1678 SGDTKVSGDDAF
-1690 IPVKPAGGWRDS
+1690 IPVKPAGGWRDA

-1721 GEELKEEEVEYGD
+1721 GGELKDEEVEYGD
-1734 GATAPDAPHVEG
+1734 GATAPDAPHIDG
-1746 YEFIGWDRKF
+1746 YEFIGWDRIF
-1756 DNVTEDI
+1756 DSVTEDI
-1763 TVKALYR
+1763 TVTALYR
-1770 ELPISPAP
+1770 ELPIAPAP
-1778 VAPTAP
+1778 AQPTVPEPAP
-1784 EPMPEPKPSDDGVA
+1784 EPEPADDGTA
-1798 SDLMQTG
+1798 GDLMQTG
-1805 VETASAAVAM
+1805 VETAAATVAM
-1815 AIGTVSAAAV
+1815 AIGTVSTAAV
-1825 AVAVRRKR
+1825 VIAARRKR

>member
-9 NKNIVRTSIVAAV
+9 NKNIIRASIVAAV

-27 VLSNIVTSNAAVETV
+27 VLSNIVASNAAVEAV
-42 VPPGATMDVFD
+42 VPPGATMDMFD

-58 KNTDQNYECYSHP
+58 KDIDQNYECYAHP
-71 EIATNGIN
+71 EIATRGIN
-79 AGKQLKFLYNNAV
+79 SGKQLKFLYNNSV

-101 AKWMRS
+101 AKWMHS
-107 VVNDYVNNNDYSFV
+107 VVNDYVANNDYSYI
-121 NNIGYGNPKVDSS
+121 NNIGYGNPKIDSS
-134 GYPHVVDPGR
+134 GYPHVVDPGH

-182 NSYDN
+182 SSYDN

-195 KTFALESKAGGG
+195 KTFTLESKAGGG
-207 FFPFDSISTDY
+207 FFPFDSMSTDY
-218 LKSNHY
+218 TRCNHY

-245 DIVFQFNGDDDVY
+245 DIVFQFSGDDDVY

-272 AWHGCTI
+272 SWHGCTI
-279 NFSTGTISTDTAGYK
+279 NFSTGAISTDTAGYK

-364 DGKDVASHV
+364 DDKDVASHV
-373 DESMRIDN
+373 DESMRIEN

-391 KEWNTKADGTGASYK
+391 KEWNTKADGTGASYE

-474 DAATGKEYADGATVS
+474 DAAAGKEYADGATVS
-489 NLTSTD
+489 NLTSAD
-495 KATVTMYA
+495 KAIVTMYA

-511 VKFDK
+511 VKFNK
-516 NKTDAT
+516 NRPDAT

-530 KYNETKRLTPNV
+530 RYNETKRLTPNV
-542 YSSASAKF
+542 YSFASAKF

-556 RPNGSGTTYQDG
+556 SPNGSGATYQDG
-568 ESVTNLTEENGG
+568 EGVTNLTEENGG
-580 TVTLYAQWSTNSYIV
+580 TVTLYAQWSINSYIV

-610 VEHGHAATPPTMPQH
+610 VEHGHAATPPAMPEH

-659 ANGGTGSMGN
+659 ANGGTGNMDN
-669 QQMSYDTKAALNANK
+669 QQMSYDTKTALNANK

-692 VGWRLE
+692 IGWRLE

-728 WSSNGYDILFNANAK
+728 WSSNGYDISFNANAK

-749 PSMHMSYG
+749 PSMHMSYD
-757 ETRDLTKNGFSR
+757 ETRNLTKNGFSR

-799 ASNGSVTLYAQWT
+799 ESNGSVTLYAQWT

-818 RFDGNKADAT
+818 RFDRNKADAT
-828 GSTPEM
+828 GTTPEM
-834 SMRYGETKS
+834 SMRYGETKT
-843 LSLNGF
+843 LSPNGF
-849 SSPSAKWLGWN
+849 SSPSAKWTGWN
-860 AGVDGTGSSYSNGQD
+860 ASTDGTGSSYSNGQG
-875 VRNLTAEDGGT
+875 VKNLTAEDGGT

-897 YTVTFIDGHDG
+897 YTVTF
-908 KTLKQESVKYGG
+908 
-920 AATAPDAPDHEGYTS
+920 
-935 THWDKRFD
+935 
-943 NVTSNIT
+943 
-950 VILEYIA
+950 
-957 NEYTINFD
+957 
-965 GNGATS
+965 
-971 GNMQPLQMQYD
+971 
-982 KEKNLTANAFAREGY
+982 
-997 TWAGWN
+997 
-1003 TKAGGNGTGYT
+1003 
-1014 DKQAVRNLTSENNG
+1014 
-1028 SVTLYAQWT
+1028 
-1037 PIAYRIQFDKNLTDA
+1037 
-1052 TGETASMGMTFGVAK
+1052 
-1067 NLTENGFT
+1067 
-1075 SPSSKFNCWNS
+1075 
-1086 KPDGSGQAYANGQ
+1086 
-1099 SVKNLTKAPND
+1099 
-1110 IVTLYA
+1110 
-1116 QWSTNSYT
+1116 
-1124 VTFVDGHDGMTISTA
+1124 VDGHDGTTISTA

-1187 AFDANGGSGTIPNQH
+1187 AFDANGGSGTMPNQH
-1202 LEYGKKS
+1202 LEYGKRS
-1209 NLSENVFTRTGYSFA
+1209 NLSGNAFTRTGYSFD
-1224 GWRLENKGN
+1224 GWRLGNKGD
-1233 GTRYSDGQ
+1233 GKRYSDRQ
-1241 EILNLTDIDD
+1241 EVLNLTDIDD

-1261 PHSYTIRYDA
+1261 PHSYTIRYDP
-1271 NGGKGSIADQRMT
+1271 NGGNGSISDQRMT
-1284 YDKADKLKANAF
+1284 YDKADKLKANVF

-1308 DDSATGAQYR
+1308 DDPATGTQYR

-1331 GSTTIYAQWMRNTY
+1331 GSMTMYAQWTRNTY
-1345 TVTFIDGLDGATIG
+1345 TVTFIDGFDGATIG
-1359 TVGAEY
+1359 KVGAEY

-1384 WDTDFS
+1384 WDIDFS

-1426 LEYGKPANLTRNGF
+1426 MEYGKTANLTRNGF

-1446 WLYWTDDADG
+1446 WLYWTDDSDG

-1461 SDTQSVT
+1461 SDAQSVT

-1475 ATVTLYAQWKIRR
+1475 ATVTLYAQWRIRR

-1519 KHSGYKATDWS
+1519 KHSGYKATSWS
-1530 KPFGSVTG
+1530 KPFGNVTG
-1538 NIETSIGYEP
+1538 DIETAIGYEP
-1548 IRYTVAFDGNSAE
+1548 IRYTVAFDGNAAE
-1561 AVGSMPKMGMSYGKS
+1561 AVGGMQKMGMSYGES
-1576 KALAANAFSRPGY
+1576 KELAANAFSRSGY
-1589 RFIGWGLK
+1589 RFVGWGLK
-1597 PEGEVSFNDCG
+1597 PEGEVSFPDCG

-1614 DVDGATVTL
+1614 EVDGATVTL
-1623 YAQWVEKDS
+1623 YAQWVEMDS

-1638 ASPADGGT
+1638 AYPADGGT

-1678 SGDTKVSGNSAF
+1678 SGDTKVSGDSEF

-1702 SYEARF
+1702 SYEAKF

-1721 GEELKEEEVEYGD
+1721 GGELKEEEVEYGD
-1734 GATAPDAPHVEG
+1734 GTTAPDAPHIDG
-1746 YEFIGWDRKF
+1746 YEFIGWDKAF
-1756 DNVTEDI
+1756 DSVTEDI

-1770 ELPISPAP
+1770 ELPIAPAP
-1778 VAPTAP
+1778 VAPTATEPTP
-1784 EPMPEPKPSDDGVA
+1784 EPEPSDDGVE
-1798 SDLMQTG
+1798 SYLIQTG
-1805 VETASAAVAM
+1805 IETAATVVAM

-1825 AVAVRRKR
+1825 AVAARRKR

>member
-144 IDTSIGYLFDSSS
+144 IDTSIGYLFDNSS

-172 KKTSDGSYSY
+172 KKTSDGSYLYS
-182 NSYDN
+182 SYDN

-195 KTFALESKAGGG
+195 KTFSLESKAGGG

-218 LKSNHY
+218 TKCNHY
-224 FGMHVTQPFYL
+224 FGMHVTQPFYI
-235 PANLKTETGK
+235 PANLKTKTGK

-258 IDIDGAVISLNIFL
+258 IDIDGAVISLNTFL

-364 DGKDVASHV
+364 DDKDVTSHV
-373 DESMRIDN
+373 DESMRIEN
-381 NWFGKTGYDF
+381 NWFGRTGYDF
-391 KEWNTKADGTGASYK
+391 KGWNTKADGTGTSYK
-406 EGDETAFTEDTTL
+406 EGDETSFTEDTTL
-419 YAIWTPRTY
+419 YAIWTPHTY

-474 DAATGKEYADGATVS
+474 DAATGREYADGTTVS

-785 TEYADGASVTNLSS
+785 IEYADGASVTNLSS

-834 SMRYGETKS
+834 SMRYGETKP
-843 LSLNGF
+843 LSTNGF
-849 SSPSAKWLGWN
+849 SSPSAKWTGWN
-860 AGVDGTGSSYSNGQD
+860 ASADGTGSSYSNGQD

-886 VTLYAQWSTNS
+886 
-897 YTVTFIDGHDG
+897 I
-908 KTLKQESVKYGG
+908 
-920 AATAPDAPDHEGYTS
+920 
-935 THWDKRFD
+935 
-943 NVTSNIT
+943 
-950 VILEYIA
+950 
-957 NEYTINFD
+957 
-965 GNGATS
+965 
-971 GNMQPLQMQYD
+971 
-982 KEKNLTANAFAREGY
+982 
-997 TWAGWN
+997 
-1003 TKAGGNGTGYT
+1003 
-1014 DKQAVRNLTSENNG
+1014 
-1028 SVTLYAQWT
+1028 
-1037 PIAYRIQFDKNLTDA
+1037 
-1052 TGETASMGMTFGVAK
+1052 
-1067 NLTENGFT
+1067 
-1075 SPSSKFNCWNS
+1075 
-1086 KPDGSGQAYANGQ
+1086 
-1099 SVKNLTKAPND
+1099 
-1110 IVTLYA
+1110 TLYA

-1124 VTFVDGHDGMTISTA
+1124 VTFVDGHDGTAISTA

-1187 AFDANGGSGTIPNQH
+1187 AFDANGGSGTMPNQH
-1202 LEYGKKS
+1202 LEYDKRA
-1209 NLSENVFTRTGYSFA
+1209 NLNRSAFARTGYSFS
-1224 GWRLENKGN
+1224 GWRLGSKDN
-1233 GTRYSDGQ
+1233 GAKYSDGQ
-1241 EILNLTDIDD
+1241 EVLNLTDIDD

-1261 PHSYTIRYDA
+1261 PNSYTIRYDA
-1271 NGGKGSIADQRMT
+1271 NGGDGSIADQQMT
-1284 YDKADKLKANAF
+1284 YDKADKLKANTF
-1296 TRNGYTWAGWRR
+1296 KRNGYTWAGWRR
-1308 DDSATGAQYR
+1308 DDAATGAQYR
-1318 NRQEVKNLLPDDG
+1318 NRQEVKNLLSDNG
-1331 GSTTIYAQWMRNTY
+1331 GSTTMYAQWTRNTY
-1345 TVTFIDGLDGATIG
+1345 TVTFIDGFDGSTIG

-1365 GQRAEAPTAP
+1365 GEKAEAPTAP

-1384 WDTDFS
+1384 WDADFS

-1411 DKNSVRASGSTAGMQ
+1411 DKNSVRASGLTAGMQ
-1426 LEYGKPANLTRNGF
+1426 MEYGKTANLTRNGF

-1461 SDTQSVT
+1461 SDEQSVVN
-1468 DLTADDG
+1468 LTTDDG
-1475 ATVTLYAQWKIRR
+1475 ATVTLYAKWRIRR
-1488 YTVTFIDGMTGDVI
+1488 YTVSFIDGMTGDVI

-1530 KPFGSVTG
+1530 KPFGNVTSD
-1538 NIETSIGYEP
+1538 IETSIGYEP
-1548 IRYTVAFDGNSAE
+1548 IRYTVAFDGNAAE
-1561 AVGSMPKMGMSYGKS
+1561 AIGNMPKMGMSYGES
-1576 KALAANAFSRPGY
+1576 KTLAANAFTRPGY
-1589 RFIGWGLK
+1589 RFVGWGLK
-1597 PEGEVSFNDCG
+1597 SEGGVSFPDCG

-1614 DVDGATVTL
+1614 DVDGKTVTL
-1623 YAQWVEKDS
+1623 YAQWIEKDS

-1646 VSNDGDTLNPETGEA
+1646 VSNGEETLNPETGEA

-1678 SGDTKVSGNSAF
+1678 SGDTKVSDDSAF
-1690 IPVKPAGGWRDS
+1690 IPVKSAGGWRDS

-1716 FVGKD
+1716 FVGAGGGK
-1721 GEELKEEEVEYGD
+1721 LKEEEVEYDD
-1734 GATAPDAPHVEG
+1734 GATAPDAPHVDG
-1746 YEFIGWDRKF
+1746 YEFIGWDRGF
-1756 DNVTEDI
+1756 DSVTEDI
-1763 TVKALYR
+1763 TVTALYR
-1770 ELPISPAP
+1770 ELPIAPAP
-1778 VAPTAP
+1778 VAPIAP

-1805 VETASAAVAM
+1805 VETASATIAM

>member
-1 MNMLKKIQ
+1 MNMLEKIQ
-9 NKNIVRTSIVAAV
+9 NKNIVKISIVSAV
-22 MLIST
+22 LLIST
-27 VLSNIVTSNAAVETV
+27 VLSNIVVSNAAIESV

-58 KNTDQNYECYSHP
+58 KDIDQNYECYTHP
-71 EIATNGIN
+71 EIATRGIN

-107 VVNDYVNNNDYSFV
+107 VVNDYVSNNDYSYI

-134 GYPHVVDPGR
+134 GYPHVVDPGH

-182 NSYDN
+182 NSYNN
-187 FARFDTGK
+187 FAKFDTGK
-195 KTFALESKAGGG
+195 KTFTLESKAGGG
-207 FFPFDSISTDY
+207 FFPFDSMSTDY
-218 LKSNHY
+218 LKCNHY

-258 IDIDGAVISLNIFL
+258 IDIDGAVISLNTFL
-272 AWHGCTI
+272 AYHGCTI
-279 NFSTGTISTDTAGYK
+279 NFSTGAISTDTAGYK
-294 ADYTLKDLFTRAGIT
+294 ANYTLKDLFTRAGIT

-337 GSNCILKYNIQTK
+337 ESNCILKYNIQTK

-364 DGKDVASHV
+364 DDKDVASHV
-373 DESMRIDN
+373 DESMRIEN
-381 NWFGKTGYDF
+381 NWFGRTGYDF
-391 KEWNTKADGTGASYK
+391 KGWNTKADGTGTSYK
-406 EGDETAFTEDTTL
+406 EGDETSFTEDTTL
-419 YAIWTPRTY
+419 YAIWTPHTY

-451 VGKALTSNSFSRI
+451 VGKALISNSFSRI

-511 VKFDK
+511 VKFNK
-516 NKTDAT
+516 NRSDAT
-522 GSMPDMSF
+522 GSMSDMSF
-530 KYNETKRLTPNV
+530 KYNETKRLTSNA

-556 RPNGSGTTYQDG
+556 SPNGSGTTYQDG

-595 TFIDGHDGTTLKTEN
+595 TFIDGHDGKTLKTEN
-610 VEHGHAATPPTMPQH
+610 VAHGHSATPPAMPQH

-632 WSGYGNITGNTVIR
+632 WSGYDHITGNTVIR
-646 LEYRKNTYQIAFD
+646 LEYRKNAYQIAFD

-692 VGWRLE
+692 IGWRLG
-698 DKDNGTAYADGEE
+698 DKDNGTVYADGDE

-728 WSSNGYDILFNANAK
+728 WSSNGYDISFNANAK

-757 ETRDLTKNGFSR
+757 ETRSLTKNGFSR

-834 SMRYGETKS
+834 SMRYGETKT
-843 LSLNGF
+843 LSPNGF
-849 SSPSAKWLGWN
+849 SSPSAKWTGWN
-860 AGVDGTGSSYSNGQD
+860 ASTDGTGSSYSNGQD

-886 VTLYAQWSTNS
+886 VTLYAQWSTN
-897 YTVTFIDGHDG
+897 
-908 KTLKQESVKYGG
+908 
-920 AATAPDAPDHEGYTS
+920 A
-935 THWDKRFD
+935 
-943 NVTSNIT
+943 
-950 VILEYIA
+950 
-957 NEYTINFD
+957 
-965 GNGATS
+965 
-971 GNMQPLQMQYD
+971 
-982 KEKNLTANAFAREGY
+982 
-997 TWAGWN
+997 
-1003 TKAGGNGTGYT
+1003 
-1014 DKQAVRNLTSENNG
+1014 
-1028 SVTLYAQWT
+1028 
-1037 PIAYRIQFDKNLTDA
+1037 
-1052 TGETASMGMTFGVAK
+1052 
-1067 NLTENGFT
+1067 
-1075 SPSSKFNCWNS
+1075 
-1086 KPDGSGQAYANGQ
+1086 
-1099 SVKNLTKAPND
+1099 
-1110 IVTLYA
+1110 
-1116 QWSTNSYT
+1116 YT
-1124 VTFVDGHDGMTISTA
+1124 VTFVDGHDGTTISTA
-1139 RVRHGADAI
+1139 RVSHGADAI

-1172 DRTVTLAYRANRYRI
+1172 DRTVTLSYRANRYRI
-1187 AFDANGGSGTIPNQH
+1187 AFDANGGSGTMPNQH

-1209 NLSENVFTRTGYSFA
+1209 NLSGNAFTRTGYSFT
-1224 GWRLENKGN
+1224 GWRLGNKGD
-1233 GTRYSDGQ
+1233 GTRYSDRQ
-1241 EILNLTDIDD
+1241 EVLNLTDIDD
-1251 GVLTMYAQWT
+1251 GVLTMYAQWA

-1271 NGGKGSIADQRMT
+1271 NGGKGSISDQRMT

-1308 DDSATGAQYR
+1308 DDAATGAQYR
-1318 NRQEVKNLLPDDG
+1318 NRQEVKNLLYDNG
-1331 GSTTIYAQWMRNTY
+1331 GSTTMYAQWIRNTY
-1345 TVTFIDGLDGATIG
+1345 TVTFVDGFDGTTIG

-1375 SHTGYTPSG
+1375 SHTGYTATG

-1426 LEYGKPANLTRNGF
+1426 MEYGKSANLTRNGF
-1440 SLDGHD
+1440 LLDGHD
-1446 WLYWTDDADG
+1446 WSYWTDDADG

-1475 ATVTLYAQWKIRR
+1475 ATVTLHAQWKIRR

-1511 KAAAPAIP
+1511 KATAPAIP
-1519 KHSGYKATDWS
+1519 SHTGYKATSWS
-1530 KPFGSVTG
+1530 KPFSSVIG
-1538 NIETSIGYEP
+1538 DIETIIGYEP
-1548 IRYTVAFDGNSAE
+1548 IRYTVAFDGN
-1561 AVGSMPKMGMSYGKS
+1561 AVGAIGNMPKMNMSYGES
-1576 KALAANAFSRPGY
+1576 KALTANAFSRPGY
-1589 RFIGWGLK
+1589 RFIGWGI
-1597 PEGEVSFNDCG
+1597 ESDGGVAFTDGE
-1608 TVENLT
+1608 TVTNLSGI
-1614 DVDGATVTL
+1614 DGATVTL

-1632 VHIGYK
+1632 VHISYK

-1646 VSNDGDTLNPETGEA
+1646 VSSDGDTLNPETGEA
-1661 KGSKAEAATGY
+1661 KGSEAKAATGY

-1678 SGDTKVSGNSAF
+1678 SGDTKVSGDAAF
-1690 IPVKPAGGWRDS
+1690 IPVKPAGEWRDA

-1716 FVGKD
+1716 FVDKD
-1721 GEELKEEEVEYGD
+1721 GGELKDEEVEYGD
-1734 GATAPDAPHVEG
+1734 GATAPDAPHIDG
-1746 YEFIGWDRKF
+1746 YEFIGWDKAF
-1756 DNVTEDI
+1756 DSVTEDI
-1763 TVKALYR
+1763 TVTALYR
-1770 ELPISPAP
+1770 ELPIASAPAQ
-1778 VAPTAP
+1778 PTAP
-1784 EPMPEPKPSDDGVA
+1784 EPTPEPEPADDGTA
-1798 SDLMQTG
+1798 GDLMQTG
-1805 VETASAAVAM
+1805 VDSDIAAVAM

-1825 AVAVRRKR
+1825 AIAARRKR